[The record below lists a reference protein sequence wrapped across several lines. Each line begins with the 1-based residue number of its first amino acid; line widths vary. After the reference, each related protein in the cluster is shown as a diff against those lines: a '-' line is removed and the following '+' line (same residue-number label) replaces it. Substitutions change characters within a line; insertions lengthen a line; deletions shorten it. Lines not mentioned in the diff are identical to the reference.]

1 MTSAASSSDL
11 PENMA
16 DSFRTDTGDDDLFL
30 VIEYSDALRR
40 FCDDSTV
47 VGTESCLSV
56 EAGGRSLESASST
69 ASPLREI
76 SGAGPNME
84 TLRSLSRLGIL
95 TPTDLMCVSNT
106 TKESSK
112 SPLNPKRPFEVSKYQ
127 I

>member
-16 DSFRTDTGDDDLFL
+16 DSFRTDTGDDDFFL
-30 VIEYSDALRR
+30 VIENSDALLR

-47 VGTESCLSV
+47 VGAESCLSV

-69 ASPLREI
+69 ASPFREI

-84 TLRSLSRLGIL
+84 TLRSLSRLGMLHNCL
-95 TPTDLMCVSNT
+95 TDRTNVCI
-106 TKESSK
+106 EHH
-112 SPLNPKRPFEVSKYQ
+112 
-127 I
+127 

>member
-16 DSFRTDTGDDDLFL
+16 DNFRTDTGDDFFL
-30 VIEYSDALRR
+30 VIEYSDTLRR
-40 FCDDSTV
+40 FFCDDSTA

-84 TLRSLSRLGIL
+84 TLRSLSRLGMLSNYL
-95 TPTDLMCVSNT
+95 TD
-106 TKESSK
+106 
-112 SPLNPKRPFEVSKYQ
+112 RPNVCIEHN
-127 I
+127 